1 LVKLSKKWLKRS
13 VIPMVVLAVLGTYL
27 ALPLSVVQAEEKVLG
42 QVDYSSIVME
52 GSYYAYSNNPVQYF
66 TTVDVVPDT
75 GKTVTKVV
83 LRNKA
88 TKEVVRELPKA
99 SSNAYTLG
107 NIGGEKISVTHEVA
121 DIWDGTWNWW
131 RDSTNPKVWM
141 YDLGDRYYFLQDGIY
156 DQPQLNAKKLV
167 LPKPSDSNAALPS
180 FSGAE
185 EVSDGNIGW
194 AESTKTLPGTI
205 YGDGQAF
212 DVSKLINLKA
222 SYEYYKKTGPYI
234 SPSNILAVETKSID
248 FSSLKLTFR
257 YKARFVD
264 VYTAEPFGS
273 QGLIN
278 EYHTAWKVSLS
289 TEVYKYPQLE
299 IVYYQEPA
307 GGGSSSPG
315 ASSMPTP
322 TPTTAPT
329 TDDLEVVSL
338 SYTPAVFT
346 ARDDVTFTWVFR
358 NNSNRDWSN
367 FYYSYGSMHYLYS
380 GTLKKGESVTRTLT
394 TKIDSPYT
402 LTVKIDSRN
411 EIAEFN
417 ESNNEKSVTAIPSS
431 VTDNDPPEGR
441 LKWFYQG
448 TDRIADTVVEGTPVD
463 LKYVDVKDPDNDPVG
478 YRMNFSEWNSTF
490 YKTYMANRYTSGD
503 GYDAFTN
510 ISTIGAVGNHIARGR
525 LVDPYGGYTDL
536 SASLTVIPP
545 NPVAMCEV
553 PSTTKSRRPLAA
565 GAINANKSYSPLSRT
580 IDHSRDEWT
589 NNLPFYINDTDTDTT
604 ETVILEKVYDN
615 TGLASLNR
623 DACSITVQPDLPP
636 IAKVVAPAL
645 GIRGEDFDIVSES
658 YSPDGDPI
666 VEVLWYMRYD
676 ANNDGVFNDITEP
689 WTGISGAPS
698 KYVFHPAKIG
708 KYQFKIKV
716 KEDYGKEAE
725 AVSGIM
731 DVINLAPEVSF
742 DLTGSNPN
750 PDQNMPQVFTG
761 ETIKNTWELY
771 RTNTN
776 VRVNRI
782 PAYRWLTANGALIS
796 GAGKNNESYKTGV
809 NTVNNP
815 NGPGTAQNYTTP
827 LNDNGWGRNGL
838 SIYKAFT
845 APENGYSQPLWLPDA
860 NGKPST
866 WADARTTPIV
876 SDKTYLFVGNT
887 TEKLYALNKSKI
899 GRYENRWEVDYQT
912 NNGVYK
918 PYWLDGS
925 PYDFTIDLSNVPSSS
940 LVQTRTVPFY
950 ENSNYKWDVS
960 VKDTI
965 SAGAAY
971 VAGPYI
977 YYTFS
982 LGAAYKVYESV
993 DDDGS
998 ETYTYRNIL
1007 PYGCSFKATN
1017 AELISCFPLPG
1028 ETSNGAYVYK
1038 PKVIVK
1044 GHNLVTLLNTPSDGS
1059 GVINGYFGLIQQ
1071 ETDVKGN
1078 IVSTTYSDGS
1088 NNPTVMTPY
1097 EKKTVRWPATDT
1109 PVSFIPP
1116 QYSVA
1121 ACSFNP
1127 KDEAPYRDAEGN
1139 FYMYETKSCKDGE
1152 SAITPVD
1159 YSMRA
1164 YPELGLGS
1172 YVAKYDPNYKLV
1184 WRARTRGN
1192 LFFYTLMGYVTD
1204 YKDNVSTM
1212 VVNSLNRT
1220 LVAKTLY
1227 VAPSS
1232 YGDTYSVLN
1241 DLIDLDTGYVQPW
1254 TGPVLNGMSSTLK
1267 VDAWGNYISG
1277 NGALNI
1283 YGQNVNLNR
1292 AGGAKL
1298 SGNTNPYVSNWTEI
1312 VSLSKFY
1319 EEFVGDGILLS
1330 AHQTNNLNSM
1340 GYNNPPSGSSVYW
1353 IDKGPVAEAVAIQ
1366 PRYDYGQFMS
1376 PVTAAD
1382 AEFSFSFTT
1391 EQVKVDSSQ
1400 FGFSFRM
1407 QDPTNR
1413 LAVEFDGNT
1422 ISLSKY
1428 QWGARYVLASNSYSL
1443 QDNKDY
1449 SVKIRTV
1456 GNKLSVWV
1464 NRVPYF
1470 VDVADGSFSAG
1481 RFGPFSDKSFVTFR
1495 GISHKVYQE
1504 TNIWGSD
1511 FAILDEAA
1519 GVAQLNYDNIN
1530 FIDPEHDPMSGSFF
1544 WQYTHS
1550 PMFLNNGGVSPLN
1563 GSSHTSALPTFDRV
1577 GRWEVNLMAK
1587 DDPAPEPAYRYPDMT
1602 FDGYRKNS
1610 NSFKRAI
1617 TVHRR
1622 PISVLNP
1629 VLNGNTVAWNDSSYD
1644 PDRFDINTGYAEPG
1658 YADNRGIF
1666 ERRYMAISPSGAQFN
1681 YMVTSLEEKG
1691 IWTLGL
1697 QVKDEFGAWSF
1708 LETAQVE
1715 VAKDANRKPSVI
1727 LTNPAGTEDSPTYLP
1742 VNTNPTITW
1751 TRSDPD
1757 PNTLYTAYELVAEA
1771 ISTGIWGNVSV
1782 SERISGAKAELTS
1795 EVNGSLFA
1803 TQLWG
1808 NTATKYRVKIRV
1820 KDETEWSD
1828 WSNVGWFSSI
1838 LPPSA
1843 TLTFPLGT
1851 QDNPTY
1857 VPTLRPT
1864 ITWNQDD
1871 PNSKQ
1876 VISQEINVWNENGTL
1891 FSNQVRNVAYAD
1903 YAKTSDNWQL
1913 NTDVPMG
1920 AKMRVAVRVKNSA
1933 NVWSP
1938 WSNSGWFITNRPP
1951 AASMA
1956 VPDGSEYA
1964 PTMFNTLRPTFVWN
1978 QTDPDPGT
1986 VFTSFQIQVTNAANT
2001 VTLLDSGEYWQNSSA
2016 ATGSWQASADLPAG
2030 QKLRVRAR
2038 VFDGHVWSD
2047 WSAQTWFYINRAPVA
2062 DFTWTPSPVYEG
2074 DTISLTNASYDPDG
2088 DIFTSHWTV
2097 MQPDGSSNFYD
2108 TTHVSVRWTQVGTY
2122 TVTLIV
2128 TDSYGDSGT
2137 ITKTI
2142 QVQPLGITGFVG
2154 HTDTWN
2160 SNRAKFNAKQEREET
2175 GVHRNDDE
2183 FWAGEAFVLSANTTN
2198 TGTSTYAVS
2207 VDVIAEGDPIP
2218 HDWAWYHLYTEM
2230 EPEDSRVKWKGR
2242 MNSPDPDRGIKMEQ
2256 LSDGPLDF
2264 IFEVTYSNGTV
2275 KQDVVRI
2282 YMRNKWTEYW
2292 QIHRAW

>member
-1 LVKLSKKWLKRS
+1 MNKRKRRLLWAGSIAGLVALAMLINMVMAKVAEQVEEYRLSYGPDATAGWEGFYSASPSLNPGYTIPEIPGMKIKSVQLLRDGEAYGNISMPAGKKTHSGTVTTNGKVFAVKSRANTGADTYFAWYRYSNSSPDKRWYANHEDDNGLPEQILCGSPETESIVGVAMPKYPGCTAKVTFGVHRSVPYKMTDETEIASSLVKVTGFTNVS
-13 VIPMVVLAVLGTYL
+13 VMKEIQVTGPDGTYGKSEGTDTENPIIGAYL
-27 ALPLSVVQAEEKVLG
+27 ERTSETDSENFNIKYQQAFQLYPRGIEPAESNTAIKILG
-42 QVDYSSIVME
+42 APGARLMVYFGSFRFDIEGETYKHPDKIRVTYEPDGSSP
-52 GSYYAYSNNPVQYF
+52 SPS
-66 TTVDVVPDT
+66 TTVT
-75 GKTVTKVV
+75 
-83 LRNKA
+83 
-88 TKEVVRELPKA
+88 
-99 SSNAYTLG
+99 
-107 NIGGEKISVTHEVA
+107 
-121 DIWDGTWNWW
+121 
-131 RDSTNPKVWM
+131 
-141 YDLGDRYYFLQDGIY
+141 
-156 DQPQLNAKKLV
+156 
-167 LPKPSDSNAALPS
+167 
-180 FSGAE
+180 
-185 EVSDGNIGW
+185 
-194 AESTKTLPGTI
+194 
-205 YGDGQAF
+205 
-212 DVSKLINLKA
+212 
-222 SYEYYKKTGPYI
+222 
-234 SPSNILAVETKSID
+234 
-248 FSSLKLTFR
+248 
-257 YKARFVD
+257 
-264 VYTAEPFGS
+264 
-273 QGLIN
+273 
-278 EYHTAWKVSLS
+278 
-289 TEVYKYPQLE
+289 
-299 IVYYQEPA
+299 
-307 GGGSSSPG
+307 
-315 ASSMPTP
+315 PTP

-329 TDDLEVVSL
+329 LDDLEVVSL
-338 SYTPAVFT
+338 SYAPTAFT
-346 ARDDVTFTWVFR
+346 ARDDVTFTYVFR
-358 NNSNRDWSN
+358 NNSNRAWSN
-367 FYYSYGSMHYLYS
+367 FYYSINGTHYLFT
-380 GTLKKGESVTRTLT
+380 GTLPVGGSHTSSLTR
-394 TKIDSPYT
+394 KIDSPFT

-411 EIAEFN
+411 EIPEFN
-417 ESNNEKSVTAIPSS
+417 EANNEKTVTAIPNA
-431 VTDNDPPEGR
+431 VADNDPPEGR
-441 LKWFYQG
+441 LRWFYQG

-478 YRMNFSEWNSTF
+478 YRMNFSDWNSTF
-490 YKTYMANRYTSGD
+490 YKTYMTNRYTSGD

-510 ISTIGAVGNHIARGR
+510 ISTVGAVGYHIARGR

-565 GAINANKSYSPLSRT
+565 GAINANKSYSPLDRA

-589 NNLPFYINDTDTDTT
+589 NNLPFYINDTDTDTI

-623 DACSITVQPDLPP
+623 DACSITVKPDLPP

-645 GIRGEDFDIVSES
+645 GIRGEDFDIMSES
-658 YSPDGDPI
+658 HSPDGDPI

-689 WTGISGAPS
+689 WAAITGTPS

-761 ETIKNTWELY
+761 DTIKNTWELY

-782 PAYRWLTANGALIS
+782 PTYRWQTANGALVS
-796 GAGKNNESYKTGV
+796 GAGKNNESYKSDY
-809 NTVNNP
+809 NFVNNP
-815 NGPGTAQNYTTP
+815 NGPGTYQNYTTP

-866 WADARTTPIV
+866 WVDAKTTPIV

-887 TEKLYALNKSKI
+887 MDKLYALNKSKI
-899 GRYENRWEVDYQT
+899 GRYESKLEMDYQYNT
-912 NNGVYK
+912 GTYK
-918 PYWLDGS
+918 AYWLDGN
-925 PYDFTIDLSNVPSSS
+925 PYDYVIDLSKVPSSS
-940 LVQTRTVPFY
+940 IVQTRTIPFY
-950 ENSNYKWDVS
+950 RDS
-960 VKDTI
+960 VYRWETTAMDTI
-965 SAGAAY
+965 HAGNAY

-977 YYTFS
+977 YYVFTVKKP
-982 LGAAYKVYESV
+982 YKVVESE
-993 DDDGS
+993 DSDGYS
-998 ETYTYRNIL
+998 YTNTFYDSQ
-1007 PYGCSFKATN
+1007 PYGCSFKAAN
-1017 AELISCFPLPG
+1017 AELISCFPMPG
-1028 ETSNGAYVYK
+1028 ETSNGSYVYK

-1044 GHNLVTLLNTPSDGS
+1044 GHNLVTLLSNPTDAAA
-1059 GVINGYFGLIQQ
+1059 VLNGYFGLIQQ

-1078 IVSTTYSDGS
+1078 TISTTYSDGK

-1121 ACSFNP
+1121 ACSFTAKVEDP
-1127 KDEAPYRDAEGN
+1127 FRDAEGN
-1139 FYMYETKSCKDGE
+1139 FYMYETKSCRDGD
-1152 SAITPVD
+1152 SAITPFD
-1159 YSMRA
+1159 YNMRA

-1172 YVAKYDPNYKLV
+1172 YVAKYDQNYKLV

-1192 LFFYTLMGYVTD
+1192 LFSYTLVGYVTD
-1204 YKDNVSTM
+1204 YRDSISTM

-1227 VAPSS
+1227 VTPGSW
-1232 YGDTYSVLN
+1232 GDTYTVLN

-1267 VDAWGNYISG
+1267 VDAWGNYISAY
-1277 NGALNI
+1277 GALNI
-1283 YGQNVNLNR
+1283 FGQNVNINR
-1292 AGGAKL
+1292 AGGSKL
-1298 SGNTNPYVSNWTEI
+1298 AGNVNPFAQSWTEI

-1319 EEFVGDGILLS
+1319 EEFVGDGLLLS
-1330 AHQTNNLNSM
+1330 AHQTNNLSSM

-1353 IDKGPVAEAVAIQ
+1353 IDKGPVAEAAAIQ

-1382 AEFSFSFTT
+1382 AEFSFGFTT
-1391 EQVKVDSSQ
+1391 EQVNVDSSQ
-1400 FGFSFRM
+1400 YGFSFRM

-1422 ISLSKY
+1422 VSLSKY
-1428 QWGARYVLASNSYSL
+1428 QWGNRYVLATNSYNL

-1456 GNKLSVWV
+1456 GNKVSVWV
-1464 NRVPYF
+1464 NKVPYF
-1470 VDVADGSFSAG
+1470 VDVADGSFSGG

-1504 TNIWGSD
+1504 ANIWGSD
-1511 FAILDEAA
+1511 FAILDEAV

-1563 GSSHTSALPTFDRV
+1563 GSSHSSGLPTFDRV
-1577 GRWEVNLMAK
+1577 GRWEVSLMAK
-1587 DDPAPEPAYRYPDMT
+1587 DDPAPEPAYRYPNMT
-1602 FDGYRKNS
+1602 FDGYRQNS
-1610 NSFKRAI
+1610 NSFKRTI

-1622 PISVLNP
+1622 PVSVLNP
-1629 VLNGNTVAWNDSSYD
+1629 ALNGNTVTWNDSSYD

-1658 YADNRGIF
+1658 YAANRGIF
-1666 ERRYMAISPSGAQFN
+1666 ERRYVAISPSGTQYN
-1681 YMVTSLEEKG
+1681 YMVTSLDEKG

-1715 VAKDANRKPSVI
+1715 VAKNANRKPSVI
-1727 LTNPAGTEDSPTYLP
+1727 LTNPTGTEDSPTYLP
-1742 VNTNPTITW
+1742 VNVNPTITW

-1757 PNTLYTAYELVAEA
+1757 PDTLYTAYELVAES
-1771 ISTGIWGNVSV
+1771 IYTGGWGGVSI
-1782 SERISGAKAELTS
+1782 SERISGAKAELTK
-1795 EVNGSLFA
+1795 EVGGSFFA
-1803 TQLWG
+1803 TQVWG
-1808 NTATKYRVKIRV
+1808 STDYKYRVKIRV

-1864 ITWNQDD
+1864 ITWDQKD
-1871 PNSKQ
+1871 PNSNQ
-1876 VISQEINVWNENGTL
+1876 VVAQEINVWNENGTL
-1891 FSNQVRNVAYAD
+1891 YSNQTRNVAYAD
-1903 YAKTSDNWQL
+1903 YAKTADSWQL

-1920 AKMRVAVRVKNSA
+1920 AKMRVTVRVKNSA

-1951 AASMA
+1951 AASMV
-1956 VPDGSEYA
+1956 VPDGSESA
-1964 PTMFNTLRPTFVWN
+1964 PTMFNTLRPTFVWY

-1986 VFTSFQIQVTNAANT
+1986 VFSYFQIQVTNAANT
-2001 VTLLDSGEYWQNSSA
+2001 VTLLDSGEFWQNTSA

-2030 QKLRVRAR
+2030 QKLRVRVR

-2047 WSAQTWFYINRAPVA
+2047 WSAQTWFYINRAPIA
-2062 DFTWTPSPVYEG
+2062 DFDWSPKPIWEG
-2074 DTISLTNASYDPDG
+2074 DAVRLTSLSYDPDG
-2088 DIFTSHWTV
+2088 DALTYQWHIVSPSGQESTGSLAEWTGVWAEPGGYRVTLTVSDGLAEATAQKTVEVLPLTIGADILHTPEWLQYHVEHGHETSHAPKDFYAGEKLLLRVTSAPAPVRTAEAYLEATGIGGDSIRVEVLLAAGSTPVLFEGELYDPV
-2097 MQPDGSSNFYD
+2097 MGSLDNRLPDGMHEVHFRLVYSNGVVKE
-2108 TTHVSVRWTQVGTY
+2108 TTVPFRIIGSA
-2122 TVTLIV
+2122 
-2128 TDSYGDSGT
+2128 
-2137 ITKTI
+2137 
-2142 QVQPLGITGFVG
+2142 LGAV
-2154 HTDTWN
+2154 
-2160 SNRAKFNAKQEREET
+2160 
-2175 GVHRNDDE
+2175 GVHR
-2183 FWAGEAFVLSANTTN
+2183 V
-2198 TGTSTYAVS
+2198 
-2207 VDVIAEGDPIP
+2207 
-2218 HDWAWYHLYTEM
+2218 
-2230 EPEDSRVKWKGR
+2230 
-2242 MNSPDPDRGIKMEQ
+2242 Q
-2256 LSDGPLDF
+2256 
-2264 IFEVTYSNGTV
+2264 
-2275 KQDVVRI
+2275 
-2282 YMRNKWTEYW
+2282 
-2292 QIHRAW
+2292 